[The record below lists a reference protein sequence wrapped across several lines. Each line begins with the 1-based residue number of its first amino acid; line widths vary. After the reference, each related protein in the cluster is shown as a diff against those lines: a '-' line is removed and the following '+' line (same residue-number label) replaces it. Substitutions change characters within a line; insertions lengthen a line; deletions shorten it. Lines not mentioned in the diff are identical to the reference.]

1 MHNFSKIHSL
11 AYTTAMPAAA
21 KPGPARTAEN
31 IAASAYH
38 PQ

>member
-1 MHNFSKIHSL
+1 MHKFLKIHSR

-21 KPGPARTAEN
+21 KAGPAEN